1 MNIIK
6 SSLSGLA
13 LVLLGELVG
22 INLVSAQESTPVSSQ
37 ESTPVLIHDTSI
49 VNVKESPVGASGA
62 NPGTDANFDAE
73 TGSFSVDGLGENLA
87 LSPDVIQVLET
98 QGAANGSATGN
109 SGSGDS
115 GSGDSGSGD
124 SGSGDSGSGDSGSED
139 SGSVGALNNI
149 SINDLAKLVQADL
162 QESMDSLVAAES
174 VEKQPRR
181 FARRRSSQNCSS
193 SCVVGA
199 NGEPQSVEQLQAE
212 VAQKTA
218 EAKKFVQ
225 QINQLDPENNIW

>member
-22 INLVSAQESTPVSSQ
+22 INLVSADESTPI
-37 ESTPVLIHDTSI
+37 LIHDTSI
-49 VNVKESPVGASGA
+49 TNVKQSPAHASGA
-62 NPGTDANFDAE
+62 NPGTDANFDSE
-73 TGSFSVDGLGENLA
+73 TGTFSVDGLGEGLA
-87 LSPDVIQVLET
+87 LSPDVIQVLESS
-98 QGAANGSATGN
+98 QGTASGSATGE
-109 SGSGDS
+109 SGSGDSSSGDS
-115 GSGDSGSGD
+115 GSGESGSG
-124 SGSGDSGSGDSGSED
+124 G
-139 SGSVGALNNI
+139 VLNNI
-149 SINDLAKLVQADL
+149 SINDLAKLVQTDL
-162 QESMDSLVAAES
+162 QESMDSLVDAES

-181 FARRRSSQNCSS
+181 FTRRRSNQDCNS

-199 NGEPQSVEQLQAE
+199 NGESQSVEQLQAE

-218 EAKKFVQ
+218 DAQKFVQ